1 MIRKLAVMGL
11 ILAVGTLAAKA
22 DYPDKPVKIVVP
34 VAAGVDVMARL
45 LEDVERWSPVAKV
58 AATEEKK

>member
-1 MIRKLAVMGL
+1 
-11 ILAVGTLAAKA
+11 
-22 DYPDKPVKIVVP
+22 VP
-34 VAAGVDVMARL
+34 VAAGVVVVVMARL

>member
-1 MIRKLAVMGL
+1 
-11 ILAVGTLAAKA
+11 
-22 DYPDKPVKIVVP
+22 VKIVVP